1 MAPPIIYHES
11 DFVAVDLIV
20 SSGPQGPEK
29 GGNEEM
35 SKEFIK
41 PLTPELRSN
50 INKALDR
57 QRAELKTCESN
68 AFVSVQLVGL
78 QAW

>member
-1 MAPPIIYHES
+1 
-11 DFVAVDLIV
+11 
-20 SSGPQGPEK
+20 
-29 GGNEEM
+29 M

-57 QRAELKTCESN
+57 QRAKLKTCESN

-78 QAW
+78 QAWKNLINALPDGYPMPMKKD